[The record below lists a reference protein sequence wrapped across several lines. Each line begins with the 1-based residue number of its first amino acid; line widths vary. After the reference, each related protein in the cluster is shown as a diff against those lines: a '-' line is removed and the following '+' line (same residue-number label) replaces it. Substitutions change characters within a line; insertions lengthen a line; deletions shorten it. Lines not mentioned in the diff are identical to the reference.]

1 MFAGVGLV
9 NRYRLGL
16 ADKHI
21 TADIALCKNPCK
33 QLALGILDKSSLKL
47 FFKLLRFLVV
57 RQQRN
62 GLDVNEPRRHFKKIG
77 SVFEVLVLELVDI
90 LQILLQQQRYL
101 YIVDIQFVLGYEVEQ
116 QIQRSLKHIQLELC

>member
-1 MFAGVGLV
+1 MFSCICLV
-9 NRYRLGL
+9 NWYGLGS

-21 TADIALCKNPCK
+21 AADVTLCKYRCK
-33 QLALGILDKSSLKL
+33 QFALGILYKSSLKL
-47 FFKLLRFLVV
+47 FFKFLRFLIV

-62 GLDVNEPRRHFKKIG
+62 GLDVYEPCCHFKKIG
-77 SVFEVLVLELVDI
+77 SVLKILVFELMDI